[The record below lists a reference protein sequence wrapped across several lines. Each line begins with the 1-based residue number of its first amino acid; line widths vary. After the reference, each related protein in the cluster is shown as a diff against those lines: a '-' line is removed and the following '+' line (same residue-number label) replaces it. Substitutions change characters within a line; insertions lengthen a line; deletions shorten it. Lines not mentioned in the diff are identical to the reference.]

1 MIRWMMVPFTFVLC
15 LFLVAEGTSQ
25 DKKKKATTITG
36 ALTAVEAAKDSKD
49 TGTITVKTPEKKKK
63 DVVIAE
69 AKEHKIEVTKD
80 TKIEK
85 AGEKKKDPP
94 VAATFADLQKELN
107 VAVSHIDG
115 KAERILILPKKK

>member
-25 DKKKKATTITG
+25 DKKKVTITG
-36 ALTAVEAAKDSKD
+36 AVITVEATKDSKD

-63 DVVIAE
+63 DVVVAE

-94 VAATFADLQKELN
+94 TAAIFADLQKEQN
-107 VAVSHIDG
+107 VTVTHTDG
-115 KAERILILPKKK
+115 KAEKILILYKKK

>member
-25 DKKKKATTITG
+25 DKKKVTITG
-36 ALTAVEAAKDSKD
+36 AVISVDAAKDKEKD
-49 TGTITVKTPEKKKK
+49 KDMITVKTPEKKKK

-94 VAATFADLQKELN
+94 TAATFADLQKEQN
-107 VAVSHIDG
+107 VTVTHTDG
-115 KAERILILPKKK
+115 KAEKI